1 MESGADLDARIRD
14 VRARFFVPAPA
25 DEILAELDAAAV
37 SLGPEYQPV
46 ATAFR
51 HSLASALSTVA
62 MPFALASA
70 SVEQSHFQRIHIAEW
85 IRARSLDEPALQ
97 PGEDLEALRE
107 RVAHSKAHGR
117 MREFVESHEGH
128 NALIRDTCG
137 FLLATLTHGLE
148 QAAQEL
154 IQQGL
159 VLVWSAFE
167 VFCRDAFETMLN
179 KEPNNIRALI
189 DDPTTRKRFEAQRLP
204 LDTLVQYRFNLSAR
218 LGSVLVAQQDFSD
231 LPTIKVVF
239 GVLFPGNTEVTQV
252 LAQRDLWSLYQ
263 RRHLIVHRRGVV
275 DQAYLDSTGEA
286 LALGT
291 RLVISPQGFETALN
305 VVASAGTAVSRSLA
319 ATRPA

>member
-1 MESGADLDARIRD
+1 
-14 VRARFFVPAPA
+14 
-25 DEILAELDAAAV
+25 
-37 SLGPEYQPV
+37 
-46 ATAFR
+46 
-51 HSLASALSTVA
+51 

-70 SVEQSHFQRIHIAEW
+70 SVEQSHFQRIHIAER
-85 IRARSLDEPALQ
+85 IRARSLDEAAVQ
-97 PGEDLEALRE
+97 PGEDLEAERE
-107 RVAHSKAHGR
+107 RVAHSKARGR
-117 MREFVESHEGH
+117 MREFVESDEGR

-137 FLLATLTHGLE
+137 FLLATLKRGLE

-179 KEPNNIRALI
+179 KEPHNVRALI

-204 LDTLVQYRFNLSAR
+204 LDTLVQYGFNLSAR

-239 GVLFPGNTEVTQV
+239 GVLLPGNTEVTQV

-275 DQAYLDSTGEA
+275 DQAYVDSTGEA

-305 VVASAGTAVSRSLA
+305 VVASTGTAVSRSLA